1 MNKKQMKNPNIR
13 NVKSEILMNNRFA
26 LKKVTNEYQLEDG
39 TWQTQIRE
47 VYDKD
52 DGATILLYNE
62 QKRTII
68 LTRQFRIPTY
78 LNGNASGMLI
88 ETCAGLLDGDD
99 PEVCARKEALEET
112 GYKVKEVK
120 KVFEAYMSPGAITSI
135 LHFFI
140 APYTAEMKVTKGG
153 GQEYE
158 QEDIEVIEIP
168 FDDAYNM
175 IGTGEIRDGKTIM
188 LLLYARLNSL
198 V

>member
-1 MNKKQMKNPNIR
+1 MKNPKIR
-13 NVKSEILMNNRFA
+13 NVTSEILMNNRFA

-39 TWQTQIRE
+39 TWQTQVRE

-52 DGATILLYNE
+52 DGATILLYNK

-112 GYKVKEVK
+112 GYKVREVK
-120 KVFEAYMSPGAITSI
+120 KIFEAYMSPGAITSV

-140 APYTAEMKVTKGG
+140 APFTEDMKVTEGG
-153 GQEYE
+153 GQDYE
-158 QEDIEVIEIP
+158 QEHIEVIEIP
-168 FDDAYNM
+168 FDDAYAM

-188 LLLYARLNSL
+188 LLLYARQNGL
-198 V
+198 VS